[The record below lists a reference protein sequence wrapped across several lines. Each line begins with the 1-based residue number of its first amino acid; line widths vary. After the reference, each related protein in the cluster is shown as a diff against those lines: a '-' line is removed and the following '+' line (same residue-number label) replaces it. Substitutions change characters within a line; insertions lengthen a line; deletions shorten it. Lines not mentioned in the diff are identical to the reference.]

1 MVMNNNE
8 TNSVMN
14 VDDYENM
21 AVQKS
26 NNAKRVAAGAAL
38 FVGGAAVAGGAAY
51 AATGHETPDVIDDS
65 PLTAED
71 VVEGGNV
78 GNDYQPEV
86 HNETTERVVYVE
98 KYEEP
103 SNDQNSEQTN
113 ETQVTWDEKTVV
125 YDENG
130 NVVGSVENGTI
141 QGHNF
146 ALFDVDGDNHADYL
160 AIDADGNGQFDD
172 NEIVKYDVSD
182 HVHMGHETAYTKEI
196 HSNNQYILAEDGSED
211 IARNDDDRE
220 IIHNNFEDEKTGESY
235 NGDYAENNRD
245 YNPNADMD
253 SYGNSDNYLAEN
265 DRYDGY
271 DDSSS
276 ANVDEQ
282 YLAEN
287 DDEESEPYEDFAYEE
302 DDDDTEDSNY
312 YAENDDEESEPY
324 EDFAYEE
331 DDDDTED
338 SNYYAEN
345 DTLDSYEDMS
355 GEEDLLA

>member
-26 NNAKRVAAGAAL
+26 NNAKRVVAGAAL

-51 AATGHETPDVIDDS
+51 AATGHDTPDVIDDS

-98 KYEEP
+98 KHEEP
-103 SNDQNSEQTN
+103 SHDQNSEQTN

-125 YDENG
+125 YEDG
-130 NVVGSVENGTI
+130 NVVGSFESGTI

-182 HVHMGHETAYTKEI
+182 HVHMGHETAHTKEI
-196 HSNNQYILAEDGSED
+196 HNNNQYIVEDGGED

-271 DDSSS
+271 DDSYIP
-276 ANVDEQ
+276 NVDEQ

-312 YAENDDEESEPY
+312 YAENG
-324 EDFAYEE
+324 
-331 DDDDTED
+331 TQ
-338 SNYYAEN
+338 
-345 DTLDSYEDMS
+345 DSYEDMS

>member
-51 AATGHETPDVIDDS
+51 AATGHDTPDVIDDS

-125 YDENG
+125 YDEDG
-130 NVVGSVENGTI
+130 NVVGSVESGTI

-160 AIDADGNGQFDD
+160 AIDADGNDQFDD

-182 HVHMGHETAYTKEI
+182 HVHMGHETAHTKEI
-196 HSNNQYILAEDGSED
+196 HNNNQYILVEDGGED

-253 SYGNSDNYLAEN
+253 SYGNSDNYLTEN

-271 DDSSS
+271 DDSYSP
-276 ANVDEQ
+276 NVDEQ

-312 YAENDDEESEPY
+312 YAEND
-324 EDFAYEE
+324 
-331 DDDDTED
+331 TQ
-338 SNYYAEN
+338 
-345 DTLDSYEDMS
+345 DSYEDMS
-355 GEEDLLA
+355 GEEELLA

>member
-1 MVMNNNE
+1 MNNNE

-182 HVHMGHETAYTKEI
+182 HVHMGHETAHTKEI
-196 HSNNQYILAEDGSED
+196 HNNNQHILVEDGGED

-253 SYGNSDNYLAEN
+253 SYGNPDNYLAEN
-265 DRYDGY
+265 YRYDGY
-271 DDSSS
+271 DDSYS

-312 YAENDDEESEPY
+312 YAEND
-324 EDFAYEE
+324 
-331 DDDDTED
+331 TQ
-338 SNYYAEN
+338 
-345 DTLDSYEDMS
+345 DSYEDMS

>member
-51 AATGHETPDVIDDS
+51 AATGHDTPDVIDDS

-98 KYEEP
+98 KHEEP
-103 SNDQNSEQTN
+103 SHDQNSEQTN

-125 YDENG
+125 YEDG
-130 NVVGSVENGTI
+130 NVVGSFESGTI

-182 HVHMGHETAYTKEI
+182 HVHMGHETAHTKEI
-196 HSNNQYILAEDGSED
+196 HNNNQYIVEDGGED

-271 DDSSS
+271 DDSYIP
-276 ANVDEQ
+276 NVDEQ

-312 YAENDDEESEPY
+312 YAENG
-324 EDFAYEE
+324 
-331 DDDDTED
+331 TQ
-338 SNYYAEN
+338 
-345 DTLDSYEDMS
+345 DSYEDMS

>member
-51 AATGHETPDVIDDS
+51 AATGHDTPDEIDDS

-98 KYEEP
+98 KHEEP
-103 SNDQNSEQTN
+103 SHDQNSEQAN

-125 YDENG
+125 YDEDG
-130 NVVGSVENGTI
+130 NVVGSVESGTI

-182 HVHMGHETAYTKEI
+182 HVHMGHETAHTKEI
-196 HSNNQYILAEDGSED
+196 HNNNHYMVEDGGED
-211 IARNDDDRE
+211 IARNDDDSE

-271 DDSSS
+271 DDSYS

-312 YAENDDEESEPY
+312 YAENG
-324 EDFAYEE
+324 
-331 DDDDTED
+331 TQ
-338 SNYYAEN
+338 
-345 DTLDSYEDMS
+345 DSYEDMS

>member
-14 VDDYENM
+14 VDDYENI

-98 KYEEP
+98 KHEEP
-103 SNDQNSEQTN
+103 SHDQNSEQAN

-125 YDENG
+125 YDEDG
-130 NVVGSVENGTI
+130 NVVGSVESGTI

-182 HVHMGHETAYTKEI
+182 HVHMGHETAHTKEI
-196 HSNNQYILAEDGSED
+196 HNNNQYTLVEDGGED

-245 YNPNADMD
+245 YNPNADTN

-271 DDSSS
+271 DDSYS

-312 YAENDDEESEPY
+312 YAEND
-324 EDFAYEE
+324 
-331 DDDDTED
+331 TQ
-338 SNYYAEN
+338 
-345 DTLDSYEDMS
+345 DSYEDMS

>member
-8 TNSVMN
+8 TNSVMS

-51 AATGHETPDVIDDS
+51 AATGHDTPDVIDDS

-98 KYEEP
+98 KHEEP
-103 SNDQNSEQTN
+103 SHDQNSEQTN

-125 YDENG
+125 YEDG
-130 NVVGSVENGTI
+130 NVVGSFESGTI
-141 QGHNF
+141 QGHKF
-146 ALFDVDGDNHADYL
+146 ALFDVDADNHADYL

-182 HVHMGHETAYTKEI
+182 HVHMGHETAHTKEI
-196 HSNNQYILAEDGSED
+196 HNNNQYIVEDGGED

-271 DDSSS
+271 DDSYSP
-276 ANVDEQ
+276 NVDEQ

-312 YAENDDEESEPY
+312 YAENG
-324 EDFAYEE
+324 
-331 DDDDTED
+331 TQ
-338 SNYYAEN
+338 
-345 DTLDSYEDMS
+345 DSYEDMS

>member
-51 AATGHETPDVIDDS
+51 AATGHDTPDVIDDS

-98 KYEEP
+98 KHEEP
-103 SNDQNSEQTN
+103 SHDQNSEQTN

-125 YDENG
+125 YEDG
-130 NVVGSVENGTI
+130 NVVGSFESGTI
-141 QGHNF
+141 QGHKF
-146 ALFDVDGDNHADYL
+146 ALFDVDADNHADYL

-182 HVHMGHETAYTKEI
+182 HVHMGHETAHTKEI
-196 HSNNQYILAEDGSED
+196 HNNNQYIVEDGGED

-271 DDSSS
+271 DDSYIP
-276 ANVDEQ
+276 NVDEQ

-312 YAENDDEESEPY
+312 YAENG
-324 EDFAYEE
+324 
-331 DDDDTED
+331 TQ
-338 SNYYAEN
+338 
-345 DTLDSYEDMS
+345 DSYEDMS

>member
-51 AATGHETPDVIDDS
+51 AATGHDTPDVIDDS

-98 KYEEP
+98 KHEEP
-103 SNDQNSEQTN
+103 SHDQNSEQTN

-125 YDENG
+125 YEDG
-130 NVVGSVENGTI
+130 NVVGSFESGTI

-182 HVHMGHETAYTKEI
+182 HVHMGHETAHTKEI
-196 HSNNQYILAEDGSED
+196 HNNNQYIVEDGGED
-211 IARNDDDRE
+211 IARDDDDRE

-265 DRYDGY
+265 NRYDGY
-271 DDSSS
+271 DDSYSP
-276 ANVDEQ
+276 NVDEQ

-312 YAENDDEESEPY
+312 YAENG
-324 EDFAYEE
+324 
-331 DDDDTED
+331 TQ
-338 SNYYAEN
+338 
-345 DTLDSYEDMS
+345 DSYEDMS

>member
-1 MVMNNNE
+1 MNNNE

-14 VDDYENM
+14 VDDYENI

-98 KYEEP
+98 KHEEP
-103 SNDQNSEQTN
+103 SHDQNSEQAN

-125 YDENG
+125 YDEDG
-130 NVVGSVENGTI
+130 NVVGSVESGTI

-182 HVHMGHETAYTKEI
+182 HVHMGHETAHTKEI
-196 HSNNQYILAEDGSED
+196 HNNNQYTLVEDGGED

-245 YNPNADMD
+245 YNPNADTN

-271 DDSSS
+271 DDSYS

-312 YAENDDEESEPY
+312 YAEND
-324 EDFAYEE
+324 
-331 DDDDTED
+331 TQ
-338 SNYYAEN
+338 
-345 DTLDSYEDMS
+345 DSYEDMS

>member
-1 MVMNNNE
+1 
-8 TNSVMN
+8 MN

-51 AATGHETPDVIDDS
+51 AATGHDTPDVIDDS

-98 KYEEP
+98 KHEEP
-103 SNDQNSEQTN
+103 SHDQNSEQTN

-125 YDENG
+125 YEDG
-130 NVVGSVENGTI
+130 NVVGSFESGTI

-182 HVHMGHETAYTKEI
+182 HVHMGHETAHTKEI
-196 HSNNQYILAEDGSED
+196 HNNNQYIVEDGGED

-271 DDSSS
+271 DDSYIP
-276 ANVDEQ
+276 NVDEQ

-312 YAENDDEESEPY
+312 YAENG
-324 EDFAYEE
+324 
-331 DDDDTED
+331 TQ
-338 SNYYAEN
+338 
-345 DTLDSYEDMS
+345 DSYEDMS

>member
-1 MVMNNNE
+1 MNNNE

-71 VVEGGNV
+71 VVNGGNV

-98 KYEEP
+98 KHEEP
-103 SNDQNSEQTN
+103 SHDQNPEQTD

-125 YDENG
+125 YDEDG
-130 NVVGSVENGTI
+130 NVVGSVESGTI

-160 AIDADGNGQFDD
+160 AIDADGNSQFDD

-182 HVHMGHETAYTKEI
+182 HVHMGHETVHTKEI
-196 HSNNQYILAEDGSED
+196 HNSNQYVLVEDGGED

-253 SYGNSDNYLAEN
+253 SYGNSENYLAEN
-265 DRYDGY
+265 DCYDSY
-271 DDSSS
+271 DDSYS

-287 DDEESEPYEDFAYEE
+287 DNED
-302 DDDDTEDSNY
+302 
-312 YAENDDEESEPY
+312 SEPY

-345 DTLDSYEDMS
+345 DTKDSYEDMS

>member
-1 MVMNNNE
+1 MNNNE

-51 AATGHETPDVIDDS
+51 AATGHDTPDVIDDS

-98 KYEEP
+98 KHEEP
-103 SNDQNSEQTN
+103 SHDQNSEQTN

-125 YDENG
+125 YEDG
-130 NVVGSVENGTI
+130 NVVGSFESGTI

-182 HVHMGHETAYTKEI
+182 HVHMGHETAHTKEI
-196 HSNNQYILAEDGSED
+196 HNNNQYIVEDGGED

-271 DDSSS
+271 DDSYIP
-276 ANVDEQ
+276 NVDEQ

-312 YAENDDEESEPY
+312 YAENG
-324 EDFAYEE
+324 
-331 DDDDTED
+331 TQ
-338 SNYYAEN
+338 
-345 DTLDSYEDMS
+345 DSYEDMS

>member
-1 MVMNNNE
+1 MNINE

-21 AVQKS
+21 AVQNS

-51 AATGHETPDVIDDS
+51 AATGHDTPDVIDDS

-86 HNETTERVVYVE
+86 DNETTERVVYVE
-98 KYEEP
+98 KHEEP
-103 SNDQNSEQTN
+103 SYDQNSEQTN

-125 YDENG
+125 YDADG
-130 NVVGSVENGTI
+130 NVVGSVESGTI

-146 ALFDVDGDNHADYL
+146 ELFDVDGDNHADYL

-182 HVHMGHETAYTKEI
+182 HVHMGHETAHTKEI
-196 HSNNQYILAEDGSED
+196 HNNNQYILVEDGGED

-271 DDSSS
+271 DDSYS

-312 YAENDDEESEPY
+312 YAEND
-324 EDFAYEE
+324 
-331 DDDDTED
+331 TQ
-338 SNYYAEN
+338 
-345 DTLDSYEDMS
+345 DSYEDMS

>member
-1 MVMNNNE
+1 MNNNE

-51 AATGHETPDVIDDS
+51 AATGHDTPDVIDDS

-98 KYEEP
+98 KHEEP
-103 SNDQNSEQTN
+103 SHDQNSEQTN

-125 YDENG
+125 YDEDG
-130 NVVGSVENGTI
+130 NVVGSVESGTI

-182 HVHMGHETAYTKEI
+182 HVHMGHETAHTKEI
-196 HSNNQYILAEDGSED
+196 HNNNQYIVEDGGED

-235 NGDYAENNRD
+235 NGDCAENNRD

-253 SYGNSDNYLAEN
+253 SYVNSDNYLAEN

-271 DDSSS
+271 DDSYIP
-276 ANVDEQ
+276 NVDEQ

-312 YAENDDEESEPY
+312 YAENG
-324 EDFAYEE
+324 
-331 DDDDTED
+331 TQ
-338 SNYYAEN
+338 
-345 DTLDSYEDMS
+345 DSYEDMS

>member
-1 MVMNNNE
+1 MNNNE

-14 VDDYENM
+14 VDDYEYM

-125 YDENG
+125 YDEDG
-130 NVVGSVENGTI
+130 NVVGSVESGTI

-182 HVHMGHETAYTKEI
+182 HVHMGHETAHTKEI
-196 HSNNQYILAEDGSED
+196 HNNNQHILVEDGGED

-253 SYGNSDNYLAEN
+253 SYGNPDNYLAEN
-265 DRYDGY
+265 YRYDGY
-271 DDSSS
+271 DDSYS

-312 YAENDDEESEPY
+312 YAEND
-324 EDFAYEE
+324 
-331 DDDDTED
+331 TQ
-338 SNYYAEN
+338 
-345 DTLDSYEDMS
+345 DSYEDMS

>member
-1 MVMNNNE
+1 MNKNE
-8 TNSVMN
+8 TNSVMI

-98 KYEEP
+98 KHEEP
-103 SNDQNSEQTN
+103 SHDQHSEQTD

-125 YDENG
+125 YDEND
-130 NVVGSVENGTI
+130 NVVGSVESGTI
-141 QGHNF
+141 QGHDF
-146 ALFDVDGDNHADYL
+146 ALFDVDGDDHADYL

-196 HSNNQYILAEDGSED
+196 HNNIQYIVSEDGGED

-265 DRYDGY
+265 DCYDGY
-271 DDSSS
+271 DDSYS
-276 ANVDEQ
+276 ANVDEH

-287 DDEESEPYEDFAYEE
+287 DNEDSEPYEDFAYEE
-302 DDDDTEDSNY
+302 
-312 YAENDDEESEPY
+312 NDNG
-324 EDFAYEE
+324 
-331 DDDDTED
+331 TED

-345 DTLDSYEDMS
+345 DTHDSYDDMS
-355 GEEDLLA
+355 GEEDILA

>member
-182 HVHMGHETAYTKEI
+182 HVHMGHETAHTKEI
-196 HSNNQYILAEDGSED
+196 HNNNQHILVEDGGED

-253 SYGNSDNYLAEN
+253 SYGNPDNYLAEN
-265 DRYDGY
+265 YRYDGY
-271 DDSSS
+271 DDSYS

-312 YAENDDEESEPY
+312 YAEND
-324 EDFAYEE
+324 
-331 DDDDTED
+331 TQ
-338 SNYYAEN
+338 
-345 DTLDSYEDMS
+345 DSYEDMS

>member
-51 AATGHETPDVIDDS
+51 AATGHDTPDVIDDS

-182 HVHMGHETAYTKEI
+182 HVHMGHETAHTKEI
-196 HSNNQYILAEDGSED
+196 HNNNQYIVEDGGED

-271 DDSSS
+271 DDSYIP
-276 ANVDEQ
+276 NVDEQ

-312 YAENDDEESEPY
+312 YAENG
-324 EDFAYEE
+324 
-331 DDDDTED
+331 TQ
-338 SNYYAEN
+338 
-345 DTLDSYEDMS
+345 DSYEDMS

>member
-51 AATGHETPDVIDDS
+51 AATGHEIPDVIDDS

-98 KYEEP
+98 KHEEP
-103 SNDQNSEQTN
+103 SHDQNSEQTN

-125 YDENG
+125 YDEDG
-130 NVVGSVENGTI
+130 NVVGSVESGTI

-182 HVHMGHETAYTKEI
+182 HVHMGHETAHTKEI
-196 HSNNQYILAEDGSED
+196 HNNNQHILVEDGGED

-271 DDSSS
+271 DDSYS
-276 ANVDEQ
+276 ANVDEH

-287 DDEESEPYEDFAYEE
+287 DDEESEQ
-302 DDDDTEDSNY
+302 
-312 YAENDDEESEPY
+312 Y

-345 DTLDSYEDMS
+345 DTQDSYEDMS

>member
-1 MVMNNNE
+1 MNNNE

-51 AATGHETPDVIDDS
+51 AATGHDTPDVIDDS

-98 KYEEP
+98 KHEEP
-103 SNDQNSEQTN
+103 SHDQNSEQTN

-125 YDENG
+125 YDEDG
-130 NVVGSVENGTI
+130 NVVGSVESGTI

-160 AIDADGNGQFDD
+160 AIDVDGNGQFDD

-182 HVHMGHETAYTKEI
+182 HVHMGHETAHTKEI
-196 HSNNQYILAEDGSED
+196 HNNNQYILVEDGGED

-253 SYGNSDNYLAEN
+253 SYGNTDNYLAEN

-271 DDSSS
+271 DDSYS
-276 ANVDEQ
+276 AGVDEQ

-287 DDEESEPYEDFAYEE
+287 DNED
-302 DDDDTEDSNY
+302 
-312 YAENDDEESEPY
+312 SEPY

-345 DTLDSYEDMS
+345 DTQDSYEDMS

>member
-26 NNAKRVAAGAAL
+26 NNAKRVATGAAL

-51 AATGHETPDVIDDS
+51 AATGHETSDVIEDS
-65 PLTAED
+65 TLTAED

-98 KYEEP
+98 KHEEP
-103 SNDQNSEQTN
+103 SHDQNSEQTD

-125 YDENG
+125 YDEDG
-130 NVVGSVENGTI
+130 NVVGSVESGTI

-182 HVHMGHETAYTKEI
+182 HVHMGHETAHTKEI
-196 HSNNQYILAEDGSED
+196 HNNNQYILVEDGGED
-211 IARNDDDRE
+211 IARNNDDRE

-271 DDSSS
+271 DDSYS
-276 ANVDEQ
+276 ANADEQ

-287 DDEESEPYEDFAYEE
+287 DNEDSEQYEDFAYEY
-302 DDDDTEDSNY
+302 DD
-312 YAENDDEESEPY
+312 
-324 EDFAYEE
+324 
-331 DDDDTED
+331 
-338 SNYYAEN
+338 N
-345 DTLDSYEDMS
+345 DTHDSYEDMS
-355 GEEDLLA
+355 GEEEFLA

>member
-51 AATGHETPDVIDDS
+51 AATGHDTPDVIDDS

-98 KYEEP
+98 KHEEP
-103 SNDQNSEQTN
+103 SHDQNSEQTN

-125 YDENG
+125 YEDG
-130 NVVGSVENGTI
+130 NVVGSFESGTI

-182 HVHMGHETAYTKEI
+182 HVHMGHETAHTKEI
-196 HSNNQYILAEDGSED
+196 HNNNQYIVEDGGED

-271 DDSSS
+271 DVSYIP
-276 ANVDEQ
+276 NVDEQ

-312 YAENDDEESEPY
+312 YAENG
-324 EDFAYEE
+324 
-331 DDDDTED
+331 TQ
-338 SNYYAEN
+338 
-345 DTLDSYEDMS
+345 DSYEDMS

>member
-1 MVMNNNE
+1 MNNNE

-51 AATGHETPDVIDDS
+51 AATGHDTPDIIDDS

-98 KYEEP
+98 KHEEP
-103 SNDQNSEQTN
+103 SHDQNSEQTN

-125 YDENG
+125 YDEDG
-130 NVVGSVENGTI
+130 NVVGSVESGTI

-182 HVHMGHETAYTKEI
+182 HVHMEHETAHTKEI
-196 HSNNQYILAEDGSED
+196 HNNNQYILVEDGGED

-271 DDSSS
+271 DDSYS
-276 ANVDEQ
+276 AGVDEQ

-287 DDEESEPYEDFAYEE
+287 DNEDSEPYEDFVYEE
-302 DDDDTEDSNY
+302 DDD
-312 YAENDDEESEPY
+312 A
-324 EDFAYEE
+324 
-331 DDDDTED
+331 TED

-345 DTLDSYEDMS
+345 DTQDSYEDMS

>member
-14 VDDYENM
+14 VDDYEYM

-196 HSNNQYILAEDGSED
+196 HNNNQYILAEDGSEDGSED

-312 YAENDDEESEPY
+312 YAEND
-324 EDFAYEE
+324 
-331 DDDDTED
+331 
-338 SNYYAEN
+338 
-345 DTLDSYEDMS
+345 TLDSYEDMS

>member
-51 AATGHETPDVIDDS
+51 AATGHDTPDVIDDS

-98 KYEEP
+98 KHEEP
-103 SNDQNSEQTN
+103 SHDQNSEQTN

-125 YDENG
+125 YDEDG
-130 NVVGSVENGTI
+130 NVVGSVESGTI

-182 HVHMGHETAYTKEI
+182 HVHMGHETAHTKEI
-196 HSNNQYILAEDGSED
+196 HNNNQYILVEDGGED

-271 DDSSS
+271 DDSYS
-276 ANVDEQ
+276 AGVDEQ

-287 DDEESEPYEDFAYEE
+287 DNED
-302 DDDDTEDSNY
+302 
-312 YAENDDEESEPY
+312 SEPY

-345 DTLDSYEDMS
+345 DTQDSYEDMS

>member
-1 MVMNNNE
+1 MNNNE

-51 AATGHETPDVIDDS
+51 AATGHDTPDVIDDS

-98 KYEEP
+98 KHEEP
-103 SNDQNSEQTN
+103 SHDQNSEQTN

-125 YDENG
+125 YDEDG
-130 NVVGSVENGTI
+130 NVVGSVESGTI

-182 HVHMGHETAYTKEI
+182 HVHMGHETAHTKEI
-196 HSNNQYILAEDGSED
+196 HNNNQYILVEDGGED

-271 DDSSS
+271 DDSYS
-276 ANVDEQ
+276 AGVDEQ

-287 DDEESEPYEDFAYEE
+287 DNED
-302 DDDDTEDSNY
+302 
-312 YAENDDEESEPY
+312 SEPY

-345 DTLDSYEDMS
+345 DTQDSYEDMS

>member
-1 MVMNNNE
+1 MNNNE

-14 VDDYENM
+14 VDDYENK
-21 AVQKS
+21 AAQKS

-51 AATGHETPDVIDDS
+51 AATGHETPGVIDDT
-65 PLTAED
+65 PLSAED

-98 KYEEP
+98 KHEEP
-103 SNDQNSEQTN
+103 SQDQTTEQTDD
-113 ETQVTWDEKTVV
+113 TKVTWDDKTVV

-160 AIDADGNGQFDD
+160 AIDANDNGQFDAD
-172 NEIVKYDVSD
+172 EIIQYEVSD
-182 HVHMGHETAYTKEI
+182 NVLMGHETTHTTEVYN
-196 HSNNQYILAEDGSED
+196 NNQYVNSEDGSED

-235 NGDYAENNRD
+235 NGDYAENNSD
-245 YNPNADMD
+245 YNPNAEMDTYGYTDNYFAENDHSEGYED
-253 SYGNSDNYLAEN
+253 SYSVNEDNPYLAEN
-265 DRYDGY
+265 DNE
-271 DDSSS
+271 DS
-276 ANVDEQ
+276 EM
-282 YLAEN
+282 
-287 DDEESEPYEDFAYEE
+287 YEDYAYEDE
-302 DDDDTEDSNY
+302 ADDDTDTDDSNN
-312 YAENDDEESEPY
+312 YAD
-324 EDFAYEE
+324 
-331 DDDDTED
+331 
-338 SNYYAEN
+338 N
-345 DTLDSYEDMS
+345 DTQNSYEDMS
-355 GEEDLLA
+355 GEEGLLA

>member
-1 MVMNNNE
+1 MNNNE
-8 TNSVMN
+8 TYSAMN

-38 FVGGAAVAGGAAY
+38 FIGGAAVAGGAAY
-51 AATGHETPDVIDDS
+51 AATEHETPDVTDDS

-78 GNDYQPEV
+78 GKDYQPEV

-98 KYEEP
+98 KHEGP
-103 SNDQNSEQTN
+103 SHGQDSEQAD

-125 YDENG
+125 YDEDG
-130 NVVGSVENGTI
+130 NVVGSVESGTI

-196 HSNNQYILAEDGSED
+196 HNNNQYIVSEDRGED

-235 NGDYAENNRD
+235 SGDYAENNRD

-271 DDSSS
+271 DDSYS

-287 DDEESEPYEDFAYEE
+287 NNED
-302 DDDDTEDSNY
+302 
-312 YAENDDEESEPY
+312 SEPY

-345 DTLDSYEDMS
+345 DTQDPYEDMS

>member
-14 VDDYENM
+14 VDDYENI

-51 AATGHETPDVIDDS
+51 AATGHDTPDVIDDS

-98 KYEEP
+98 KHEEP
-103 SNDQNSEQTN
+103 SHDQNSEQTN

-125 YDENG
+125 YDEDG
-130 NVVGSVENGTI
+130 NVVGSVESGTI

-160 AIDADGNGQFDD
+160 AIDADGNDQFDD

-182 HVHMGHETAYTKEI
+182 HVHMGHETAHTKEI
-196 HSNNQYILAEDGSED
+196 HNNNQYILVEDGGED

-253 SYGNSDNYLAEN
+253 SYGNSDNYLTEN

-271 DDSSS
+271 DDSYSP
-276 ANVDEQ
+276 NVDEQ

-312 YAENDDEESEPY
+312 YAEND
-324 EDFAYEE
+324 
-331 DDDDTED
+331 TQ
-338 SNYYAEN
+338 
-345 DTLDSYEDMS
+345 DSYEDMS
-355 GEEDLLA
+355 GEEELLA